1 MTQAINHHGNSKAN
15 QTARRQVICVTRIE
29 VYLCGL
35 HDIFRRDSNDESHRM
50 YVAAR
55 VAEDDTDFPSRHEKL
70 WSRNSQTYGLMAGG
84 LSMNTELVGWANR
97 AEIRHK
103 RKAREKHLNPQSRI
117 CKVWNNPKGTPT
129 AEDLVFP

>member
-15 QTARRQVICVTRIE
+15 QTARRQVICATRIE

-35 HDIFRRDSNDESHRM
+35 HDIFRWGSNDEGHRV

-70 WSRNSQTYGLMAGG
+70 WSINSQTYGTHY
-84 LSMNTELVGWANR
+84 SD
-97 AEIRHK
+97 
-103 RKAREKHLNPQSRI
+103 SRRI
-117 CKVWNNPKGTPT
+117 VYEHRISRMDEQG
-129 AEDLVFP
+129 